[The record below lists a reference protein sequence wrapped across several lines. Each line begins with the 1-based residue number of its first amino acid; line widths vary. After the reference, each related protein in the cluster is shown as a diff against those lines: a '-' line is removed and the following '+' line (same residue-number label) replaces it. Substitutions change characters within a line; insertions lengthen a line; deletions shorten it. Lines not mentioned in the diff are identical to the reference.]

1 MAIQRSGAPITPV
14 IPNVDHQRERLLQ
27 PWPRVTLKGIAIVV
41 AIVLVYAWGVAG
53 TNASPRELIAGLPN
67 IWNFLV
73 RLFPAEWPMQ
83 TVDVTVGPLDF
94 GTIRVPEVLPAL
106 VETIQMAIIG
116 TSLAIVISLPFGLLA
131 ARNVSPHRLVYQ
143 TMRFLLNVNRAV
155 PDIII
160 ALVFV
165 AAVGLG
171 PFSGVLA
178 LAIGSIGTTAKLYA
192 EAIEAIDPAQVQA
205 VNATG
210 ANRIQT
216 FSFGV
221 VPQALPLVASYSL
234 LLFEGN
240 VRSASI
246 LGIVGAGGVG
256 LILNKYMALFKYQ
269 ELMGALIL
277 LVVAV
282 TILDRISDAIRRR
295 II

>member
-1 MAIQRSGAPITPV
+1 MGIGSAPIQ
-14 IPNVDHQRERLLQ
+14 NVVPPLDKERKRLLD
-27 PWPRVTLKGIAIVV
+27 PRPHIGLREIGIIVTIVV
-41 AIVLVYAWGVAG
+41 IYSWGITA
-53 TNASPRELIAGLPN
+53 TNASPNELVAGIPN
-67 IWNFLV
+67 IWDFLT
-73 RLFPAEWPMQ
+73 RLFPAQWVM
-83 TVDVTVGPLDF
+83 TDVSPGIGPWSI
-94 GTIRVPEVLPAL
+94 GTFSVPEVLPYL
-106 VETIQMAIIG
+106 IETIQMAIIG
-116 TSLAIVISLPFGLLA
+116 TTLSIIVAIPLSLLA
-131 ARNVSPHRLVYQ
+131 ARNVSPHRVVYQ
-143 TMRFLLNVNRAV
+143 GMRLLLNINRAV

-178 LAIGSIGTTAKLYA
+178 LAVGSIGTTAKLYA

-210 ANRIQT
+210 ASRLQT
-216 FSFGV
+216 FTYGV
-221 VPQALPLVASYSL
+221 VPQALPLAASYSL

-246 LGIVGAGGVG
+246 LGIVGAGGIG

-269 ELMGALIL
+269 ELMGALVL
-277 LVVAV
+277 LIVAV
-282 TILDRISDAIRRR
+282 TIIDRFSDAIRRR

>member
-1 MAIQRSGAPITPV
+1 MAAPSTTLPTV
-14 IPNVDHQRERLLQ
+14 APALDKERKRLLD
-27 PWPRVTLKGIAIVV
+27 PKPAIGLRGIGITALIV
-41 AIVLVYAWGVAG
+41 AMYAWGVAG
-53 TNASPRELIAGLPN
+53 TNASPGELAEGIPN

-73 RLFPAEWPMQ
+73 RLFPAQWVM
-83 TVDVTVGPLDF
+83 TDVSPGIGSWTW
-94 GTIRVPEVLPAL
+94 GTFQVPEVLPAL
-106 VETIQMAIIG
+106 IETIQMAIIG
-116 TSLAIVISLPFGLLA
+116 TSLAIVMSIPLSLLA
-131 ARNVSPHRLVYQ
+131 ARNVSPHRYVYQ
-143 TMRFLLNVNRAV
+143 TMRFLLNINRAI

-178 LAIGSIGTTAKLYA
+178 LAIGSVGTTAKLYA

-210 ANRIQT
+210 ASRTQT
-216 FSFGV
+216 FTFGV
-221 VPQALPLVASYSL
+221 IPQALPLAASYSL

-269 ELMGALIL
+269 ELMGALALIII
-277 LVVAV
+277 AV
-282 TILDRISDAIRRR
+282 TILDRFSDAIRRR

>member
-1 MAIQRSGAPITPV
+1 MSSTALPTQGSFTNDKTR
-14 IPNVDHQRERLLQ
+14 DQLLS
-27 PWPRVTLKGIAIVV
+27 PRPRIALKGALTAIAV
-41 AIVLVYAWGVAG
+41 VLVYVWGIQG
-53 TNASPRELIAGLPN
+53 TNARPAELVEGLPN
-67 IWNFLV
+67 IGNFLV
-73 RLFPAEWPMQ
+73 RLFPAQWPMVE
-83 TVDVTVGPLDF
+83 TSVGIGSWTWATF
-94 GTIRVPEVLPAL
+94 RVPETLPAL

-116 TSLAIVISLPFGLLA
+116 TTLAIVMSLPFALLA
-131 ARNVSPHRLVYQ
+131 ARNISPHRYVYQ
-143 TMRFLLNVNRAV
+143 TMRFLLNINRAV

-178 LAIGSIGTTAKLYA
+178 LAIGSIGTVSKLYA
-192 EAIEAIDPAQVQA
+192 EAIESIDPAQVQA

-210 ANRIQT
+210 ATRLQT
-216 FSFGV
+216 FMFGV
-221 VPQALPLVASYSL
+221 TPQALPMMASYSL

-269 ELMGALIL
+269 ELMGALFLIII
-277 LVVAV
+277 AV
-282 TILDRISDAIRRR
+282 TVIDRFSDAIRRR

>member
-1 MAIQRSGAPITPV
+1 MDKDRQ
-14 IPNVDHQRERLLQ
+14 RLLD
-27 PWPRVTLKGIAIVV
+27 PRPRIGLRELGIIAAVIG
-41 AIVLVYAWGVAG
+41 VYAWGISA
-53 TNASPRELIAGLPN
+53 TNASPGEFIAGIPN
-67 IWNFLV
+67 IRDFLV
-73 RLFPAEWPMQ
+73 RLFPVQWVM
-83 TVDVTVGPLDF
+83 TDVSPGIGSWSI
-94 GTIRVPEVLPAL
+94 GTFSVPEVLPYL
-106 VETIQMAIIG
+106 IETIQMAIIG
-116 TSLAIVISLPFGLLA
+116 TTLSIVAAIPLSLLA
-131 ARNVSPHRLVYQ
+131 ARNVSPHRFVYQ
-143 TMRFLLNVNRAV
+143 GMRFLLNVNRAI

-178 LAIGSIGTTAKLYA
+178 LAVGSVGTTAKLYA

-210 ANRIQT
+210 ASRSQT
-216 FSFGV
+216 FTFGV
-221 VPQALPLVASYSL
+221 VPQALPLAASYSL

-277 LVVAV
+277 LIVAV
-282 TILDRISDAIRRR
+282 TIIDRLSDVIRRR

>member
-1 MAIQRSGAPITPV
+1 MAVGLPTIRPAAD
-14 IPNVDHQRERLLQ
+14 VDRERLLD
-27 PWPRVTLKGIAIVV
+27 PRPRVGVRGIATIIAIVL
-41 AIVLVYAWGVAG
+41 IYLWGFRG
-53 TNASPRELIAGLPN
+53 TEASPGEFIEGLPN

-73 RLFPAEWPMQ
+73 RLFPAEWPM
-83 TVDVTVGPLDF
+83 VNYSVGIA
-94 GTIRVPEVLPAL
+94 GWEWGEIRVPEILPSL
-106 VETIQMAIIG
+106 IETIQMAIIG
-116 TSLAIVISLPFGLLA
+116 TTLSIILSIPLALLA
-131 ARNVSPHRLVYQ
+131 ARNVSPHRFVYQ
-143 TMRFLLNVNRAV
+143 GMRLLLNINRAV

-178 LAIGSIGTTAKLYA
+178 LALGSIGTTAKLYA
-192 EAIEAIDPAQVQA
+192 EAIEAIDPAQVAA

-210 ANRIQT
+210 ASRMQT
-216 FSFGV
+216 FTYAV
-221 VPQALPLVASYSL
+221 VPQALPLAASYSL

-269 ELMGALIL
+269 ELMGALVL

-282 TILDRISDAIRRR
+282 TIIDRFSDAIRRR